1 MTRLTTQGRVVF
13 DRQGSDFGARTR
25 RSCLAGKRIWRMD
38 APVMISQGLAT
49 RWVVVRFR
57 TYGSVSRRKDAP
69 FLFWRLNVEMQALL
83 ILAGGVTALGGS
95 ILLSAMCRLFFST
108 PRPQPVEAD
117 RLLRRE
123 EAFKRYYE
131 DAQARLDEQRRELD
145 VLTNRAV
152 QAAQSLNAALE
163 SSSPR
168 ATRYRRPEK
177 TPATAAPFEF
187 LEFSP
192 EHARGSRG

>member
-1 MTRLTTQGRVVF
+1 
-13 DRQGSDFGARTR
+13 
-25 RSCLAGKRIWRMD
+25 
-38 APVMISQGLAT
+38 
-49 RWVVVRFR
+49 
-57 TYGSVSRRKDAP
+57 
-69 FLFWRLNVEMQALL
+69 MQAML

-95 ILLSAMCRLFFST
+95 ILLSAMCRLFFSN

-131 DAQARLDEQRRELD
+131 NAQARLDEQRRELD
-145 VLTNRAV
+145 VLTERAV

-168 ATRYRRPEK
+168 ATRNRRAEK
-177 TPATAAPFEF
+177 TLDPVAPFEF

>member
-1 MTRLTTQGRVVF
+1 
-13 DRQGSDFGARTR
+13 
-25 RSCLAGKRIWRMD
+25 
-38 APVMISQGLAT
+38 
-49 RWVVVRFR
+49 
-57 TYGSVSRRKDAP
+57 
-69 FLFWRLNVEMQALL
+69 MQALL
-83 ILAGGVTALGGS
+83 ILAGGVTALCGS
-95 ILLSAMCRLFFST
+95 ILLSAMCRLFFSN

-117 RLLRRE
+117 RLLKRE

-131 DAQARLDEQRRELD
+131 NAQARLDEQRRELD
-145 VLTNRAV
+145 VLTERAV

-168 ATRYRRPEK
+168 ATRNRRAEK
-177 TPATAAPFEF
+177 TLDPVAPFEF

>member
-1 MTRLTTQGRVVF
+1 
-13 DRQGSDFGARTR
+13 
-25 RSCLAGKRIWRMD
+25 
-38 APVMISQGLAT
+38 
-49 RWVVVRFR
+49 
-57 TYGSVSRRKDAP
+57 
-69 FLFWRLNVEMQALL
+69 MQAFL

-108 PRPQPVEAD
+108 PRPQPVDAD
-117 RLLRRE
+117 LSRRE

-131 DAQARLDEQRRELD
+131 DAQAQLDERRRELD

-163 SSSPR
+163 TSYPR
-168 ATRYRRPEK
+168 AARNRRPEK
-177 TPATAAPFEF
+177 TTVHAAPFEF

-192 EHARGSRG
+192 EHARASRG